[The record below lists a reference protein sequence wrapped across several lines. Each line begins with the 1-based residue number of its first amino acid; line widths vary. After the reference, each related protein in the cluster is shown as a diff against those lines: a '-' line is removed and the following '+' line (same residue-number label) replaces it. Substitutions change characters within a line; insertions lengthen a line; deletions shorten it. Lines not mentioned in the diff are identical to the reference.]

1 MLLAVHEAGHTFAMH
16 ATGMEYGEIT
26 INPRSP
32 ESRDGQNRPEQPAR
46 AGRRELPRTAREAGT
61 LAPGG

>member
-16 ATGMEYGEIT
+16 ATGRKYGEIT

-32 ESRDGQNRPEQPAR
+32 ESRDGRTGLKQLAR
-46 AGRRELPRTAREAGT
+46 AERRELPRTAREAAT